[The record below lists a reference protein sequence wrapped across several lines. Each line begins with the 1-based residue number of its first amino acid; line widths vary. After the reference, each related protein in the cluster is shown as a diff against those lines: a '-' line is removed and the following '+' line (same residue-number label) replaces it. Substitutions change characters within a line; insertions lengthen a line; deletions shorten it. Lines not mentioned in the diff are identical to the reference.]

1 MIIYCVKYQTGYD
14 YDEIMKYF
22 LSEKEAEDYT
32 KLVNKQN
39 PWLDA
44 YVSDI
49 EVD

>member
-22 LSEKEAEDYT
+22 YSEAEAEEYA
-32 KLVNKQN
+32 KLVNRQN
-39 PWLDA
+39 PGLDA

-49 EVD
+49 EVN